1 MRRGLVGLAILLSL
15 VGRTDLAR
23 AEAVATQTV
32 ATPPAAPPSPSVPPP
47 HETPAPAPAAEPAG
61 VKVTPYGSL
70 YFNGFHNADG
80 VNNEDVPLW
89 AVGGAGDTSAT
100 ARQSRFGFR
109 IGTPAALGAQ
119 VSTVVE
125 ADFFGGFPAIGIGEN
140 FGQVRL
146 RLAYARLDWAKT
158 ALVLGQDWMV
168 FAPVNPTSLACAAIP
183 LFAASGNPWARI
195 PQMRLERRFGSVLT
209 QAAVLAP
216 QSGDFNSA
224 FLAQPNSGALS
235 QTPYFQGRV
244 ALTSKSWLGSGK
256 SGAIGVSGHYGQSR
270 VTPTGGTAKDID
282 SAAGALDVSV
292 PFGRHVTLLG
302 EAFLGTNL
310 AGFQGGVF
318 QGLNPDAVSPGA
330 PSGPDGIAT
339 KGGWAQIA
347 FTPGTSKIGLSASIG
362 VDDPDDEDLASATKR
377 NWRLR
382 NQVLALG
389 VSYRCSAQLSLGL
402 EYRFLKTKLLQTG
415 SQDSRHLNLAAVL
428 AF

>member
-1 MRRGLVGLAILLSL
+1 MKRGLVTLAILVSL
-15 VGRTDLAR
+15 VGRAGLAR
-23 AEAVATQTV
+23 AQAVA
-32 ATPPAAPPSPSVPPP
+32 APPATPPSPSAPPP
-47 HETPAPAPAAEPAG
+47 TERPAAPAEPAV
-61 VKVTPYGSL
+61 VKVTPYGSV
-70 YFNGFHNADG
+70 YFNGFHNAGG

-109 IGTPAALGAQ
+109 ISVPPALGAKI
-119 VSTVVE
+119 STVVE

-146 RLAYARLDWAKT
+146 RLANARLEWANT
-158 ALVLGQDWMV
+158 SLVLGQDWMV

-195 PQMRLERRFGSVLT
+195 PQIRLERRFGSFLT

-235 QTPYFQGRV
+235 ETPYFQGRV

-270 VTPTGGTAKDID
+270 VTPAGGEPKDID

-292 PFGRHVTLLG
+292 PFGRHVTLAG
-302 EAFLGTNL
+302 EAFVGTNL
-310 AGFQGGVF
+310 AGFQAGVF
-318 QGLNPDAVSPGA
+318 QGLNPDAASPGA
-330 PSGPDGIAT
+330 TSGPQGIAT
-339 KGGWAQIA
+339 KGGWAQIG
-347 FTPGTSKIGLSASIG
+347 FTPGTSKVGLSASFG
-362 VDDPDDEDLASATKR
+362 VDDPDDEDLVSATKR

-382 NQVLALG
+382 NQVVALG
-389 VSYRCSAQLSLGL
+389 LSYRCSAQLSLGL

-415 SQDSRHLNLAAVL
+415 TQDTRHLNLAAVL

>member
-1 MRRGLVGLAILLSL
+1 MKRGLVGLAIFLSL
-15 VGRTDLAR
+15 VGRTGLAR

-32 ATPPAAPPSPSVPPP
+32 ATPPAPPPSPSAPPP
-47 HETPAPAPAAEPAG
+47 QEAPAPAAEPAA
-61 VKVTPYGSL
+61 VKVTPYGSV

-109 IGTPAALGAQ
+109 ISTPPALGAK
-119 VSTVVE
+119 VTTVVE
-125 ADFFGGFPAIGIGEN
+125 ADFFGGFPAVGTGEN

-146 RLAYARLDWAKT
+146 RLANARLDWGKT
-158 ALVLGQDWMV
+158 SLVLGQDWMV

-195 PQMRLERRFGSVLT
+195 PQVRLERRFGSVLT

-216 QSGDFNSA
+216 QSGDFNAA
-224 FLAQPNSGALS
+224 FFAQPNSGALS

-256 SGAIGVSGHYGQSR
+256 SGAIGLSGHYGQSR

-302 EAFLGTNL
+302 EAFVGTNL
-310 AGFQGGVF
+310 AGFQAGVF
-318 QGLNPDAVSPGA
+318 QGLNPDAVSSA
-330 PSGPDGIAT
+330 PSPGPEGIAT
-339 KGGWAQIA
+339 KGGWAQIG
-347 FTPGTSKIGLSASIG
+347 FTPGASKLGLSASIG
-362 VDDPDDEDLASATKR
+362 VDDPDDADLVSATKR

-382 NQVLALG
+382 NQVVALG
-389 VSYRCSAQLSLGL
+389 LSYRCSAQLSLGL

-415 SQDSRHLNLAAVL
+415 TQDSRHLNLAAVL